1 MIQERM
7 KTLRLQAKLTQKEI
21 AEKLGISTAFYGQWE
36 TGKRNPASKN
46 LQKIADF
53 YNVSTDY
60 LLGNTDEKN
69 ASTFEQDLEKSLDS
83 FHAFSGKKM
92 TDNDRE
98 AIRDWLTEHFKDK

>member
-1 MIQERM
+1 MFANRL
-7 KTLRLQAKLTQKEI
+7 KTLRSEANLTQQQLS
-21 AEKLGISTAFYGQWE
+21 EKLGVTRGSYAQWE
-36 TGKRNPASKN
+36 SKRTKPNGES
-46 LQKIADF
+46 LQKLADF
-53 YNVSTDY
+53 FNVSTDY

-69 ASTFEQDLEKSLDS
+69 STKFEDDLEKSLDS

>member
-1 MIQERM
+1 MLPERL
-7 KTLRLQAKLTQKEI
+7 KSSRLEAKLTQKEI
-21 AEKLGISTAFYGQWE
+21 TEKLEISQPSYAQWE
-36 TGKRNPASKN
+36 KGIRTPN
-46 LQKIADF
+46 LERLQELAKIL
-53 YNVSTDY
+53 NVSTDY

-69 ASTFEQDLEKSLDS
+69 STKFEDDLEKSLDS